1 MLKKKI
7 SNKYIVIGIVI
18 LLIPVILPILNTTI
32 DILLNLGR
40 VFGTIARQAELGIF
54 CKSL

>member
-7 SNKYIVIGIVI
+7 SNKYIVIGIIV
-18 LLIPVILPILNTTI
+18 LLIPIILPVLNTII
-32 DILLNLGR
+32 DILVNLGR
-40 VFGTIARQAELGIF
+40 VLGTITRQAELGIF